1 MAAIVQRL
9 ERLIVVQD
17 VVGSNPTSRPLLSH
31 HFSHFPFNQNFYQG
45 FMKFTRIVSFLAVLL
60 ALFGMNDSANAGAAK
75 KYVEGELLVKY
86 QNGLASADSL
96 FANTLSG
103 ATVVQAFPDLGWQLV
118 KLPAGVTVEQALSQ
132 YSNLAGVEEAQPNYI
147 YNLTANPNDAQFSQ
161 LYGMAKINAPA
172 AWERTTGSPN
182 VVVAIIDTGIRY
194 THEDLA
200 ANMWKN
206 AGEIAGNGV
215 DDDANGFVDDVYGWD
230 FFYNDSDPWDENS
243 HGTHVAGT
251 VGAVG
256 NNAVG
261 VVGVN
266 WNVRLMAIKIYNNT
280 GFGSTS
286 AMLVNAYNYVRMMKT
301 RGVNIRVTSN
311 SYGGCDE
318 ACGYDQATKDAIDRL
333 GESDVLN
340 VFAAGN
346 DGRNVETT
354 PFYPASYT
362 SPQILSVAASD
373 QNDNRG
379 SFSNFGATS
388 VDVAAP
394 GVNIL
399 STVNAS
405 NSAYATFT
413 GTSMAAPHVSGA
425 AALLAA
431 ANPSLSAAS
440 LKASLMN
447 SVDVLPQWNG
457 VVKTGGRINAAR
469 AIQQPTVCNFNLIV
483 PIPLAATERTYGNN
497 GGTGSLAVKAPAN
510 CDFSAVSQV
519 DWITV
524 TSGQTGSGDAFV
536 SFSVA
541 PLSGD
546 KARTGSIRI
555 AGQNLIINQITGPIN
570 HAPPATVLDFDG
582 DGRTDYSVV
591 QNSGGSLIWHIMSI
605 YGRYN
610 NVNFGLS
617 ADVPVPADYDGDGKT
632 DVAVWREGA
641 QSYFYVLNSRD
652 NTFQALQW
660 GTNGDAPNVT
670 QDFDGD
676 DKADFAVTRR
686 SNNQIFW
693 YIRQS
698 SNGNLRAQQF
708 GVETDIPVRG
718 DFDSDGRT
726 DLAVYRPTSGNPAN
740 SFIVL
745 NSRSNTLTVFNFGK
759 SETDKIVPGDYDGD
773 GKTDFAVFRTTNG
786 TWYLQQSM
794 AGFRAVQFGFGSD
807 LPAPGDY
814 DGDARTDVAVWRP
827 NAAANESAMFYVLPS
842 AASSGLTAFGWGQN
856 QMRVPANILQVG
868 N

>member
-1 MAAIVQRL
+1 
-9 ERLIVVQD
+9 
-17 VVGSNPTSRPLLSH
+17 
-31 HFSHFPFNQNFYQG
+31 
-45 FMKFTRIVSFLAVLL
+45 MKFTRIVSFLAVLP
-60 ALFGMNDSANAGAAK
+60 ALLFMCDWANAAGAK

-86 QNGLASADSL
+86 KNGLASPDSL
-96 FANTLSG
+96 FANALTG
-103 ATVVQAFPDLGWQLV
+103 AKVVQSFPDIGWQLV
-118 KLPAGVTVEQALSQ
+118 KLPSGLSVEQALAQ
-132 YSNLAGVEEAQPNYI
+132 YSNLAGVENAQPNYI
-147 YNLTANPNDAQFSQ
+147 YKLAASPNDARFSE

-172 AWERTTGSPN
+172 AWETTTGSPN

-230 FFYNDSDPWDENS
+230 FFYNDADPFDENG

-256 NNAVG
+256 NNSIG
-261 VVGVN
+261 VAGVN
-266 WNVRLMAIKIYNNT
+266 WNVRLMAIKIYNNS

-333 GESDVLN
+333 GEADVLN

-346 DGRNVETT
+346 DNRNVETT

-379 SFSNFGATS
+379 SFSNYGATS

-405 NSAYATFT
+405 NSAYASFT

-447 SVDVLPQWNG
+447 TVDVLPQWNG
-457 VVKTGGRINAAR
+457 VVKTGGRINVAR
-469 AIQQPTVCNFNLIV
+469 AVQQPTVCNFNLIV
-483 PIPLAATERTYGNN
+483 PIPLAEAGYTFGVD
-497 GGTGSLAVKAPAN
+497 GGRWSFLVKAPKN
-510 CDFSAVSQV
+510 CDFSAVSQA

-524 TSGQTGSGDAFV
+524 TSGQTGSGDTTV
-536 SFSVA
+536 TFSV
-541 PLSGD
+541 PLLPGNTM
-546 KARTGSIRI
+546 RRGTIRV
-555 AGQNLIINQITGPIN
+555 AGQNLTVTQMPYPIFYDYQ
-570 HAPPATVLDFDG
+570 PTVLDFDG
-582 DGRTDYSVV
+582 DGRTDYSVI
-591 QNSGGSLIWHIMSI
+591 QNSNGSLIWHTMTV
-605 YGRYN
+605 YGNYKA
-610 NVNFGLS
+610 VNFGLS
-617 ADVPVPADYDGDGKT
+617 GDVPVPADFDGDYQT
-632 DVAVWREGA
+632 DIAVWRAGTP
-641 QSYFYVLNSRD
+641 SYFYVLNSRN
-652 NTFQALQW
+652 NTFQAVQW
-660 GTNGDAPNVT
+660 GTNGDMPTVT

-676 DKADFAVTRR
+676 RKADFAVTRR
-686 SNNQIFW
+686 ENGQLFW
-693 YIRQS
+693 YVRQS
-698 SNGNLRAQQF
+698 SNGALRAAQF
-708 GVETDIPVRG
+708 GLENDVPLRG
-718 DFDSDGRT
+718 DFDY
-726 DLAVYRPTSGNPAN
+726 DLKADFAVYRPSAGNPAN

-745 NSRSNTLTVFNFGK
+745 NSRRNDLTVYNFGK
-759 SETDKIVPGDYDGD
+759 SETDKIVPGDFDGD
-773 GKTDFAVFRTTNG
+773 GYTDFAVFRTTNG
-786 TWYLQQSM
+786 TWYLQQSRN
-794 AGFRAVQFGFGSD
+794 GFRAVQFGVGTD

-814 DGDARTDVAVWRP
+814 DGDGRTDIAVWRP
-827 NAAANESAMFYVLPS
+827 NIAPNEPAMFYVLPS
-842 AASSGLTAFGWGQN
+842 SNSSSLTAFGWGQN
-856 QMRVPANILQVG
+856 TMRVPANSFQVG

>member
-17 VVGSNPTSRPLLSH
+17 VVGSNPTSRPSLSH

-45 FMKFTRIVSFLAVLL
+45 FMKFTRIVSFLTVLL
-60 ALFGMNDSANAGAAK
+60 ALFGMNDSANAGATK

-103 ATVVQAFPDLGWQLV
+103 ATVVQTFPDIGWQLV
-118 KLPAGVTVEQALSQ
+118 KLPAGVSVEQALSQ
-132 YSNLAGVEEAQPNYI
+132 YSSLAGVENAQPNYI
-147 YNLTANPNDAQFSQ
+147 YKLTANPNDAQFSQ

-172 AWERTTGSPN
+172 AWETTTGSPN

-206 AGEIAGNGV
+206 AGEIAGNGM
-215 DDDANGFVDDVYGWD
+215 DDDGNGYVDDVYGWD

-261 VVGVN
+261 VAGVN

-440 LKASLMN
+440 LKATLMN
-447 SVDVLPQWNG
+447 SVDVLSQWNG

-469 AIQQPTVCNFNLIV
+469 AIQQPTTCNFNLSATNQNYLPAAGGEGTVIV
-483 PIPLAATERTYGNN
+483 T
-497 GGTGSLAVKAPAN
+497 APAN
-510 CDFSAVSQV
+510 CDFSATSQTS
-519 DWITV
+519 WITI
-524 TSGQTGSGDAFV
+524 TTGNTGSGNGSV

-541 PLSGD
+541 PNSQGGVRLGI
-546 KARTGSIRI
+546 IRI
-555 AGQNLIINQITGPIN
+555 GGQNFNVFQSGNGL
-570 HAPPATVLDFDG
+570 PPPPPLPSILDFDG
-582 DGRTDYSVV
+582 DGRTDYSVI
-591 QNSGGSLIWHIMSI
+591 QNSGGSLIWHTMSI
-605 YGRYN
+605 SGNYKA
-610 NVNFGLS
+610 VDFGLS
-617 ADVPVPADYDGDGKT
+617 ADIPVPADYDGDGKT
-632 DVAVWREGA
+632 DIAVWRAGA

-676 DKADFAVTRR
+676 YKADFAVTRR
-686 SNNQIFW
+686 SNNQLFW

-698 SNGNLRAQQF
+698 NNGNLRAEQF

-718 DFDSDGRT
+718 DYDGDGRT
-726 DLAVYRPTSGNPAN
+726 DLAVYRPTTGNPAN

-745 NSRSNTLTVFNFGK
+745 NSLSNTLTVFNFGK
-759 SETDKIVPGDYDGD
+759 SETDKIVPGDYDHD

-786 TWYLQQSM
+786 TWYLQQST
-794 AGFRAVQFGFGSD
+794 AGFRAVQFGNGSD
-807 LPAPGDY
+807 LPVPGDY
-814 DGDARTDVAVWRP
+814 DGDGKTDVSVWRP
-827 NAAANESAMFYVLPS
+827 NAATNESAMFYVLPS

>member
-1 MAAIVQRL
+1 
-9 ERLIVVQD
+9 
-17 VVGSNPTSRPLLSH
+17 
-31 HFSHFPFNQNFYQG
+31 
-45 FMKFTRIVSFLAVLL
+45 MKFTRIVSFLAVLL
-60 ALFGMNDSANAGAAK
+60 ALFGMTDSAVAAAAK

-86 QNGLASADSL
+86 QHGIASADSL

-103 ATVVQAFPDLGWQLV
+103 ATVVQTFPDLGWQLV
-118 KLPAGVTVEQALSQ
+118 KLPAGVSVEQALSQ
-132 YSNLAGVEEAQPNYI
+132 YSNLAGVESAQPNYI
-147 YNLTANPNDAQFSQ
+147 YKLTANPNDAQFSQ

-172 AWERTTGSPN
+172 AWETTTGSPN

-256 NNAVG
+256 NNTVG
-261 VVGVN
+261 VAGVN

-354 PFYPASYT
+354 PFYPASYN

-379 SFSNFGATS
+379 SFSNFGTTS

-447 SVDVLPQWNG
+447 SVDVLSQWNA

-469 AIQQPTVCNFNLIV
+469 AIQQPTVCNFVLSS
-483 PIPLAATERTYGNN
+483 
-497 GGTGSLAVKAPAN
+497 GGFETHSQEGTSASFSVTAPTN
-510 CDFSAVSQV
+510 CDFLVVSQ
-519 DWITV
+519 DAWITI
-524 TSGQTGSGDAFV
+524 TSGSTSSGNTVV
-536 SFSVA
+536 SFTLA
-541 PLSGD
+541 PNT
-546 KARTGSIRI
+546 TGQSRGGTIRV
-555 AGQNLIINQITGPIN
+555 AGQNFPVAQI
-570 HAPPATVLDFDG
+570 APVQPPTIYRAVLDFDS
-582 DGRTDYSVV
+582 DGRTDYSVI
-591 QNSGGSLIWHIMSI
+591 QNSSGSLIWHNFNSGTG
-605 YGRYN
+605 YKA
-610 NVNFGLS
+610 VNFGLS
-617 ADVPVPADYDGDGKT
+617 ADVPVPADFDGDGKT
-632 DVAVWREGA
+632 DIAVWRAGA

-652 NTFQALQW
+652 NTFQAIQW

-676 DKADFAVTRR
+676 YKADFAVTRR
-686 SNNQIFW
+686 SNNQLFW

-698 SNGNLRAQQF
+698 GNGNLRAEQF

-718 DFDSDGRT
+718 DFDGDGRT
-726 DLAVYRPTSGNPAN
+726 DLAVYRPASGNPAN

-745 NSRSNTLTVFNFGK
+745 NSRSDTLTVFNFGK

-786 TWYLQQSM
+786 TWYLQQST
-794 AGFRAVQFGFGSD
+794 AGFRAVQFGSGTD
-807 LPAPGDY
+807 LPVPGDY
-814 DGDARTDVAVWRP
+814 DGDGKTDVAVWRP
-827 NAAANESAMFYVLPS
+827 NASANESAMFYVLPT

-856 QMRVPANILQVG
+856 QMRVLANSLQVG

>member
-1 MAAIVQRL
+1 
-9 ERLIVVQD
+9 
-17 VVGSNPTSRPLLSH
+17 
-31 HFSHFPFNQNFYQG
+31 
-45 FMKFTRIVSFLAVLL
+45 MKFTRVVSFLAVLL
-60 ALFGMNDSANAGAAK
+60 ALFVAAGSSANAKAAK

-86 QNGLASADSL
+86 QNGLASPDSL
-96 FANTLSG
+96 FANSISG
-103 ATVVQAFPDLGWQLV
+103 ATVVQDFPDLSWQLV
-118 KLPAGVTVEQALSQ
+118 KLPAGVTVEQGLAQ
-132 YSNLAGVEEAQPNYI
+132 YANLVGVENAQPNYI
-147 YNLTANPNDAQFSQ
+147 YKLAANPNDAQFSQ
-161 LYGMAKINAPA
+161 LYGMTKIKAPA
-172 AWERTTGSPN
+172 AWETTTGSPN

-200 ANMWKN
+200 ANMWRN
-206 AGEIAGNGV
+206 TGEIAANGV

-230 FFYNDSDPWDENS
+230 FFYNDSDPIDENG

-256 NNAVG
+256 NNTIG
-261 VVGVN
+261 VAGVN

-346 DGRNVETT
+346 DNRNIETM
-354 PFYPASYT
+354 PFYPASYN

-379 SFSNFGATS
+379 SFSNFGVTS

-394 GVNIL
+394 GVGIL
-399 STVNAS
+399 STFHSN
-405 NSAYATFT
+405 NSAYTSLT

-447 SVDVLPQWNG
+447 SVDVLSQWNG
-457 VVKTGGRINAAR
+457 VVKTGGRLNVAR
-469 AIQQPTVCNFNLIV
+469 AIQMPTACSYSFPTQFA
-483 PIPLAATERTYGNN
+483 PIPAT
-497 GGTGSLAVKAPAN
+497 GGSITINVVAPPN
-510 CDFSAVSQV
+510 CDFSVASLDSWLLV
-519 DWITV
+519 D
-524 TSGQTGSGDAFV
+524 SGNPGSGNATV
-536 SFSVA
+536 VISAGSNNGQ
-541 PLSGD
+541 PRG
-546 KARTGSIRI
+546 GSIKI
-555 AGQNLIINQITGPIN
+555 AGQNIGIVQTGYNPPPT
-570 HAPPATVLDFDG
+570 APTPAVLDFDG
-582 DGRTDYSVV
+582 DRRTDYSVL
-591 QNSGGSLIWHIMSI
+591 QNSGGSLIWHNFNSVAG
-605 YGRYN
+605 YKV
-610 NVNFGLS
+610 VNFGLAS
-617 ADVPVPADYDGDGKT
+617 DVAVPADYDGDGIT
-632 DVAVWREGA
+632 DIAVWRGSA
-641 QSYFYVLNSRD
+641 QSYFYVLNSS
-652 NTFQALQW
+652 NNAFQTVQW
-660 GTNGDAPNVT
+660 GTNGDAPNVA

-676 DKADFAVTRR
+676 SKADFAVTRR
-686 SNNQIFW
+686 AGGQLFW

-698 SNGNLRAQQF
+698 SNGGLRAAQY
-708 GVETDIPVRG
+708 GSETDIPVRG
-718 DFDSDGRT
+718 DFDGDLKA
-726 DLAVYRPTSGNPAN
+726 DLAVYRPASGNPAN

-745 NSRSNTLTVFNFGK
+745 NSRQNNLTVYNFGK

-786 TWYLQQSM
+786 TWYLQQSRD
-794 AGFRAVQFGFGSD
+794 GFRAAQFGTSVD
-807 LPAPGDY
+807 LPVPGDY
-814 DGDARTDVAVWRP
+814 DGDGKTDVAVWRP
-827 NAAANESAMFYVLPS
+827 NAAANESAMFYILPS
-842 AASSGLTAFGWGQN
+842 RGASSLTAFGWGQN
-856 QMRVPANILQVG
+856 QMRVPANSLQVG

>member
-1 MAAIVQRL
+1 
-9 ERLIVVQD
+9 
-17 VVGSNPTSRPLLSH
+17 
-31 HFSHFPFNQNFYQG
+31 
-45 FMKFTRIVSFLAVLL
+45 MKFTRIVSFLAVLL
-60 ALFGMNDSANAGAAK
+60 TLFGAAVSDANAGAAK

-103 ATVVQAFPDLGWQLV
+103 ATVVQTFPDIGWQLV

-132 YSNLAGVEEAQPNYI
+132 YSNLAGVENAQPNYI
-147 YNLTANPNDAQFSQ
+147 YKLTANPNDAQFSQ

-172 AWERTTGSPN
+172 AWETTTGSPN

-206 AGEIAGNGV
+206 SGEIVGNGV

-261 VVGVN
+261 VAGVN

-333 GESDVLN
+333 GEADVLN

-346 DGRNVETT
+346 ENRNIETT

-469 AIQQPTVCNFNLIV
+469 AVQQPTACNFSLSV
-483 PIPLAATERTYGNN
+483 PSLTTNN
-497 GGTGSLAVKAPAN
+497 PAGGTFTVTVTAPAN
-510 CDFSAVSQV
+510 CDYSIQSQA

-524 TSGQTGSGDAFV
+524 TNGSTGSGTKTI
-536 SFSVA
+536 SFTLASLQL
-541 PLSGD
+541 PPCIYGRNG
-546 KARTGSIRI
+546 KIRI
-555 AGQNLIINQITGPIN
+555 AGQDFYVYQIGEGPSCT
-570 HAPPATVLDFDG
+570 PSTTQVLDFDG
-582 DGRTDYSVV
+582 DGRTDYSVI

-605 YGRYN
+605 YGNYKA
-610 NVNFGLS
+610 VNFGLS
-617 ADVPVPADYDGDGKT
+617 QDVPVPADFDGDQKT
-632 DVAVWREGA
+632 DIAVWREGA

-652 NTFQALQW
+652 NTFQAIQW
-660 GTNGDAPNVT
+660 GTNGDAPNIT

-676 DKADFAVTRR
+676 YKADFAVTRR

-698 SNGNLRAQQF
+698 SNGNLRAEQF

-718 DFDSDGRT
+718 DFDGDGRT
-726 DLAVYRPTSGNPAN
+726 DLAVYRPGSGNPAN

-745 NSRSNTLTVFNFGK
+745 NSLSNTLTVFNFGK
-759 SETDKIVPGDYDGD
+759 SETDKIVPGDFDGD
-773 GKTDFAVFRTTNG
+773 GKADYAVFRTTNG
-786 TWYLQQSM
+786 TWYLQQST
-794 AGFRAVQFGFGSD
+794 AGFRAVQFGIGSD
-807 LPAPGDY
+807 LPVPGDY
-814 DGDARTDVAVWRP
+814 DGDGKTDAAVWRP

>member
-1 MAAIVQRL
+1 
-9 ERLIVVQD
+9 
-17 VVGSNPTSRPLLSH
+17 
-31 HFSHFPFNQNFYQG
+31 
-45 FMKFTRIVSFLAVLL
+45 MKFTRIVSFFAVLL
-60 ALFGMNDSANAGAAK
+60 TLFGAAVSAANAGVAK

-103 ATVVQAFPDLGWQLV
+103 ASVVQTFPDLGWQLV

-132 YSNLAGVEEAQPNYI
+132 YSNLAGVENAQPNYI
-147 YNLTANPNDAQFSQ
+147 YKLTANPNDAQFSQ

-172 AWERTTGSPN
+172 AWETTTGSPN

-256 NNAVG
+256 NNTVG
-261 VVGVN
+261 VAGVN

-346 DGRNVETT
+346 EGRNVETT

-425 AALLAA
+425 VALLAA

-447 SVDVLPQWNG
+447 SVDVLSQWNG
-457 VVKTGGRINAAR
+457 IVKTGGRINAAR
-469 AIQQPTVCNFNLIV
+469 AIEQQTVCNFNLS
-483 PIPLAATERTYGNN
+483 ATSQSYNFP
-497 GGTGSLAVKAPAN
+497 GGTGNFTVTAPAN
-510 CDFSAVSQV
+510 CDFSVVSQAN
-519 DWITV
+519 WITV
-524 TSGQTGSGDAFV
+524 TSGQNGSGTTFV

-541 PLSGD
+541 PFSGVALS
-546 KARTGSIRI
+546 RTGLIRV
-555 AGQNLIINQITGPIN
+555 AGQNFTVHQFFDSVLSPR
-570 HAPPATVLDFDG
+570 PVVLDFDG
-582 DGRTDYSVV
+582 DGRTDYSVI
-591 QNSGGSLIWHIMSI
+591 QNPAGSLIWHNFNSGTG
-605 YGRYN
+605 YKA
-610 NVNFGLS
+610 VNFGLS
-617 ADVPVPADYDGDGKT
+617 ADIPVPADYDGDQKT
-632 DVAVWREGA
+632 DIAVWREGA

-676 DKADFAVTRR
+676 FKADFAVTRR
-686 SNNQIFW
+686 SNNQLFW

-698 SNGNLRAQQF
+698 SNGNLRAEQF

-718 DFDSDGRT
+718 DFDGDGRT
-726 DLAVYRPTSGNPAN
+726 DFAVYRPASGNPAN

-786 TWYLQQSM
+786 TWYMQQSRE
-794 AGFRAVQFGFGSD
+794 GFRAVQFGSGTD
-807 LPAPGDY
+807 LPVPGDY
-814 DGDARTDVAVWRP
+814 DGDGKTDAAVWRP

>member
-1 MAAIVQRL
+1 
-9 ERLIVVQD
+9 
-17 VVGSNPTSRPLLSH
+17 
-31 HFSHFPFNQNFYQG
+31 
-45 FMKFTRIVSFLAVLL
+45 MKFTRIVSFLAVLL

-103 ATVVQAFPDLGWQLV
+103 ATVVQTFPDLGWQLV

-132 YSNLAGVEEAQPNYI
+132 YSNLAGVENAQPNYI
-147 YNLTANPNDAQFSQ
+147 YKLTANPNDAQFSQ
-161 LYGMAKINAPA
+161 LYGMAKISAPA
-172 AWERTTGSPN
+172 AWETTAGSPN

-215 DDDANGFVDDVYGWD
+215 DDDGNGYVDDVYGWD

-256 NNAVG
+256 NNAIG
-261 VVGVN
+261 VAGVN
-266 WNVRLMAIKIYNNT
+266 WNVRLMAIKIYNNS
-280 GFGSTS
+280 GSGSTS
-286 AMLVNAYNYVRMMKT
+286 AMLVNAYNYVRMMKQ

-333 GESDVLN
+333 GEADVLN

-346 DGRNVETT
+346 DGRNIETT

-431 ANPSLSAAS
+431 ANPNLSAAS

-447 SVDVLPQWNG
+447 SVDALPQWNG

-469 AIQQPTVCNFNLIV
+469 AIQQPTVCNFNLSATRQDFEIV
-483 PIPLAATERTYGNN
+483 
-497 GGTGSLAVKAPAN
+497 GGTGSVAVAAPAN
-510 CDFSAVSQV
+510 CDFSVLSQV
-519 DWITV
+519 PWITV
-524 TSGQTGSGDAFV
+524 TSTATTSGNTIV
-536 SFSVA
+536 TFSVT
-541 PLSGD
+541 PLSIG
-546 KARTGSIRI
+546 AMSRNGTIRI
-555 AGQNLIINQITGPIN
+555 AGQNFTVNQFSGYFDFAYPS
-570 HAPPATVLDFDG
+570 VLDFDG
-582 DGRTDYSVV
+582 DRRTDYSVV
-591 QNSGGSLIWHIMSI
+591 QHSGGSMIWHNFNSGTGYKAI
-605 YGRYN
+605 
-610 NVNFGLS
+610 NFGLS
-617 ADVPVPADYDGDGKT
+617 SDETVPADFDGDQKT
-632 DVAVWREGA
+632 DIAVWREGA

-660 GTNGDAPNVT
+660 GTNGDVPSVT

-676 DKADFAVTRR
+676 NKADFAVTRR
-686 SNNQIFW
+686 SNNQLFW

-698 SNGNLRAQQF
+698 SNGNLRAEQF
-708 GVETDIPVRG
+708 GVETDIPGRG
-718 DFDSDGRT
+718 DFDGDGRT

-773 GKTDFAVFRTTNG
+773 GRTDFAVFRTTNG
-786 TWYLQQSM
+786 TWYLQQST
-794 AGFRAVQFGFGSD
+794 AGFRAVQFGIGSD
-807 LPAPGDY
+807 LAVPGDY
-814 DGDARTDVAVWRP
+814 DGDGTTDVAVWRP
-827 NAAANESAMFYVLPS
+827 NATPNESAMFYVLPS